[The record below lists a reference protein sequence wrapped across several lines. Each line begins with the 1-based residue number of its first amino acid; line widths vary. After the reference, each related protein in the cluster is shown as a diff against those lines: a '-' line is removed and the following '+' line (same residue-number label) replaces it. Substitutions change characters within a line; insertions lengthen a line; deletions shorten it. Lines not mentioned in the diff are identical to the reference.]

1 MKNIVKS
8 PEEDADASSPFSR
21 LPDEIILQIV
31 NKLIDLKALCFC
43 YLVSKRFSSIVL
55 QVDAISFTSSM
66 IDANIPDTNTISD
79 VARSRPRPTEVSS
92 FFGEAFLSAK
102 GFLNKFKGVK
112 SLYIELPSVGHRA
125 IDNRCLFKWKV
136 KFGKKSV
143 SFIFL
148 SPNSICDKDGFYLN
162 GNGDE
167 EEDVDLTSDLI
178 KKKFAIS
185 IWCMED
191 VMAWYIMF
199 LHLLDNLPML
209 EGVSITDSGR
219 RGRFSLNGEKLS
231 EVKQW
236 WLHPPLEPRK
246 ELLGIPNMVS
256 KCYIPVLNLPVSG
269 YMMKGI
275 FCALMESKNLD
286 GEIDGLLNSEDGF
299 DDKEEAAYIEA
310 MKEVLEKHRG
320 LMD

>member
-1 MKNIVKS
+1 MRRLLPS
-8 PEEDADASSPFSR
+8 PPNAFVDSVQAFVVSAIFLLHSSITKDASSPFSR

-43 YLVSKRFSSIVL
+43 YLVSKQLSSIVL
-55 QVDAISFTSSM
+55 QVDAISFASSM
-66 IDANIPDTNTISD
+66 IDPNIPDKNTISD
-79 VARSRPRPTEVSS
+79 VAPSRPRPTEVSS
-92 FFGEAFLSAK
+92 FFGESFLSAK

-125 IDNRCLFKWKV
+125 IDNRCLFKWK
-136 KFGKKSV
+136 
-143 SFIFL
+143 
-148 SPNSICDKDGFYLN
+148 DGFYLN

-167 EEDVDLTSDLI
+167 EEDVELTSDLI

-246 ELLGIPNMVS
+246 ELVGIPNMVS

-299 DDKEEAAYIEA
+299 DDKEEAAYTEA
-310 MKEVLEKHRG
+310 MKEILEKHRG